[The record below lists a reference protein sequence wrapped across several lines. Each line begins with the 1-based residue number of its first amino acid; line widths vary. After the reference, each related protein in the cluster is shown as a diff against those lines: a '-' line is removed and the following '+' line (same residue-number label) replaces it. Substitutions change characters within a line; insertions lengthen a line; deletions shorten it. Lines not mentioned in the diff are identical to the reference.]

1 MKIIGTIIDE
11 THKPL
16 AGCAVVAYHGDVDLP
31 KEKVLR
37 RGKTGRAGRYSLS
50 VDLARYPRGANIR
63 VAVLGKRSREL
74 WSSAIH
80 HNAKSDLAINA
91 EIPTRVLDT
100 TEYRR
105 LADRIESRVRL
116 GTLSQLNPTQRS
128 YLACSTGVADADLAM
143 LASASQLHDAL
154 PALTTE
160 TFFGLLKQRLPAGL
174 DALVAL
180 DETSWRDA
188 LAVSMNDNV
197 IKRLS
202 ARTIGKIVAV
212 LAARNASVASPGGT
226 GAAALAAV
234 AIPSNAK
241 RKRIA
246 SVAARHDGVNGPFW
260 KALRR
265 SPGVTAKDVAR
276 LKDAADV
283 HNVLGQDPELLEA
296 VAAHLRR
303 RGKEVTPPALATI
316 DRSAW
321 PTLVKDAARKR
332 RADAPKR
339 DGAGQ
344 QRAPI
349 AETAGA
355 IAAQVA
361 WRFPTQALAAEINS
375 ASSKGYFGRHK
386 KGLSNF
392 FKRNREFDIRAGL
405 AELLPP
411 GPVSDRPATEADT
424 VKQRVK
430 TAARLYR
437 TLPEAH
443 APADSDAAVASAG
456 IFQRLSAL
464 ADSKHQYRSSFD
476 ISRRPRASFA
486 KELARNEGEVAY
498 WEGVHDQATATS
510 DVARFMVVSLLQR
523 GRMSTNVTKGFLS
536 AEDEE
541 VREQPGVADL
551 RSLFGSLDRCQ
562 CEQCTSVTSPAS
574 YFADTLNFLQIDV
587 AASGAESP
595 YKVLIERRPDIPHIL
610 LNCDNT
616 SVELPYIDVVNELL
630 EDEVL
635 RQKKRETVWSPYHN
649 VTLDVSPAD
658 LDKAALRN
666 PPQATEAKRAIASAL
681 NAVLPGYDFDGDLQ
695 VSVRRWREDRS
706 SDHWF
711 VFNKG
716 WLVELADDASPVV
729 SDGTG
734 YTLETGRN
742 VNRLARKRGAGG
754 DSYQIS
760 VKYISRQTY
769 GTSEELEANPLFRN
783 AEVAEILEGAEF
795 PPGMPPG
802 LPLREA
808 RLFLEHLKLPREQLI
823 RQLTPAT
830 VDVWAVEYLG
840 LSAADADQLGKVGGA
855 TSWGFAGPM
864 VKAED
869 ALVDPANSTQL
880 LTGDWTG
887 SLQGAIWVGLLRRV
901 DILIARAR
909 ISYIDL
915 LELLSTES
923 VNPTL
928 RSGQRAT
935 IVSIDDPATCDLSKL
950 HIQLSGD
957 DFKNVL
963 ERMRRFLRLQRR
975 IGWKTWELDLAL
987 RQLKIDLLSLRNVP
1001 DRPNSPGSSVATQI
1015 VPLAILKRV
1024 KAALRLGH
1032 ADACALLGKIDLA
1045 RGIDFRSDG
1054 QPTLPSQ
1061 YEALLLNRAVTN
1073 PVDSRLLLDD
1083 AHNALQKAP
1092 AAEDGLATL
1101 GAAFQ
1106 VDASDIALILK
1117 WLADP
1122 LNPKRINVKPRDP
1135 LTLDLIS
1142 QIYKRALF
1150 ARGFGIS
1157 VQELIW
1163 IERLNGGLPSVDDC
1177 PAFIDR
1183 VALLRRSSLS
1193 VTEAW
1198 HLLADADVSTAYLVP
1213 GDDEIAHQLD
1223 EIRQQLVTIDADH
1236 LVPGPTDTDGAQ
1248 LRRILGEL
1256 DFGEPLIDDLL
1267 GVVTDTKLFSVDVTL
1282 PASVVRQLDPAA
1294 GAAFTPPANTGFL
1307 RKDDVVP
1314 LVRYSK
1320 GGVLFALHPL
1330 TRSDRATLLR
1340 STTNAPFRNAVETL
1354 HALGK
1359 LSYEGKRLT
1368 CRGLL
1373 PSLGAVAVERHVKT
1387 TVEQGVVLKR
1397 ALDAIVFQQTQLL
1410 TRKLQHSALAQYE
1423 FPLQSARPLSIPA
1436 QLQPYFHL
1444 DQVRNVLVVRGR
1456 PTDLELETLRTSS
1469 AIPASILNLLRSGQL
1484 PAMVNA
1490 VPAFL
1495 ALADIPTIFDPT
1507 IAPAMPTT
1515 TADISLELL
1524 ETRGLTTSASDALKH
1539 KAIAAALGG
1548 AFGLTDGITQYLLR
1562 TLPSAAGQAAT
1573 IADAF
1578 ASLSTPGARIDLA
1591 PYRSDY
1597 RRLSKVALLLQR
1609 LKIQEVHLPWLF
1621 DYLAADW
1628 LSVPSLEVGAAT
1640 GGADLA
1646 NLTELVRLIAIASR
1660 SPYSP
1665 QLVARV
1671 LALAVPTR
1679 SAVFTDV
1686 LKLLVENSSWTA
1698 TDLQTICKSLG
1709 IASPAA
1715 FLKAQTFERLRDA
1728 MNDLT
1733 RLGATAE
1740 QALQLAAR
1748 EIDDPA
1754 AVVAKSLAKSKHTP
1768 ADWLKVVE
1776 PINNILR
1783 ESRRS
1788 ALVDYLVTHPRRDQK
1803 TPLWHDVDTLY
1814 EHLLVDVQMGACMK
1828 TTRIRLALSAVQL
1841 FVQRCLMNLEAP
1853 DVSIGDDSP
1862 IRRRWNEW
1870 ESWRKLYRIWEAQ
1883 RRIFLHPEDW
1893 MEPGLRD
1900 DKTPFFKELEDELLQ
1915 ADVTNDTAEA
1925 AILNYLRKLDQ
1936 VSKLEVM
1943 GFFIDH
1949 VWSGALPS
1957 VAADPSDGPE
1967 FGQHLLRTVLHVV
1980 ARTYGEPHEWFYRT
1994 LTTTTPQPWHEGAWS
2009 PWERIDADVEGD
2021 HVLPVV
2027 WNRHVYLFWALFDQ
2041 KGERPTSKELN
2052 DKQQTHD
2059 SHDRWYVRVAWS
2071 ELTNGKW
2078 SPKRVSKGALKT
2090 PVVET
2095 GDRPITEADFSFK
2108 TDVTGGGIH
2117 IKCYGPHV
2125 PEPTNTRPVHDPP
2138 PNTKGQKIYSGTAWA
2153 SIEFWDA
2160 NNNDRYL
2167 AGVDASVYL
2176 ADGSEDILFK
2186 LRSGASGRVA
2196 LSHPPAGTALPQDW
2210 SPSTDIDVYIPSVF
2224 KVVRD
2229 GNLAW
2234 NANDPG
2240 HRRFIS
2246 LSKQTVV
2253 NTVDTRSVTLP
2264 GGFSSQ
2270 QGRTD
2275 MSRIGRFDYEGCS
2288 GELRPSVGALGER
2301 IPPLQIGE
2309 STQSTTLRA
2318 MVYLEI
2324 GADDESQ
2331 AYVPSQPFLKG
2342 VLGTTPGTRYR
2353 VLLPHQTLFPDTMQP
2368 FFFQDGA
2375 RAYFVVLPQ
2384 NPVPLTVDEIEQ
2396 AKTLVAD
2403 SGAGAFSEG
2412 PAFRRH
2418 RFELFYHPWV
2428 CDFIARVNMKG
2439 VDELLTLRSQAQDDV
2454 GATFLNVYRPDIT
2467 RVQFLKRD
2475 QEGALVP
2482 VTREDVDF
2490 DRRGAYS
2497 IYNWELFFHIPWLVA
2512 TRLQANQR
2520 FEEAR
2525 AWFHYIFDPT
2535 SRPGADAPATP
2546 LEPTQRFWNVLPF
2559 WKAQGQTIRSID
2571 DLLGATDSSEAFRK
2585 WREEPFKP
2593 FVVGRARQSAFM
2605 QSVVMSYID
2614 NLIEWG
2620 DYQFARFT
2628 AESTNEATLLYVL
2641 ASQILGRAPE
2651 KIPPRVRPTL
2661 QTYQSLEE
2669 YAAGATSPAPT
2680 WQNFSDVMVEIETF
2694 IPPSAAIAEPET
2706 SSPLG
2711 RMWAFCVPPNDKL
2724 LQAWPRVAQR
2734 LFNLR
2739 HCRDIEGVA
2748 RAFPIWDPEID
2759 PGLLVRAAAAGV
2771 DLASVL
2777 GDINAATPHYRFNVM
2792 VRLAIDL
2799 CSEVKS
2805 FGAALLSA
2813 LQNHDAEGLSLLRA
2827 RQDVALSNK
2836 VKEVRQR
2843 QVEQSKAQREAAERS
2858 KASAEARRDHY
2869 EGLQFRN
2876 AGEAAAQVLAGAAI
2890 FQETVAG
2897 VSEALGAAAALLPQF
2912 GYGTSGTYSSPVAI
2926 QTIGGEQFSRAA
2938 SATAAAARASGA
2950 ILSMTAAGA
2959 LTQAGYDRRNEEWN
2973 LQITLAKKDLDQ
2985 IEKQIVA
2992 AEIQED
2998 IAQKERD
3005 NQQRQTDNA
3014 QAVTDHLTGKYTNQ
3028 QLFGWMQGQLSS
3040 LHFQAYKL
3048 AFQVARKAERA
3059 FRHELGVPDAG
3070 FIQFG
3075 YWDSLKKGLLA
3086 GERLQSDL
3094 RRMEAAYLDQNV
3106 REFEIT
3112 KHVSLTALNP
3122 AALILLKATGRCEVE
3137 IPEWLFDMDY
3147 SRHCMR
3153 RIKSLALSIPCVAGP
3168 YTSVNCT
3175 LTQLS
3180 SKVRLADGGAA
3191 DYNSPSN
3198 FHEYF
3203 GSAEA
3208 IVTSS
3213 GREDSGLFEV
3223 NFRDERY
3230 LPFEGTG
3237 AISRWRIELP
3247 LESNQFDLW
3256 TVSDVIFHFRYT
3268 ARSGGG
3274 DRPAAATAGITGSRL
3289 FSLKHEFP
3297 SEWSQMTT
3305 VRSAAAPAWSEV
3317 SLSKDR
3323 FPFFFTTKGRT
3334 LSIKGVS
3341 LYALPSDSTSD
3352 LTFPDSL
3359 KLVLAP
3365 RPAGNASDKR
3375 PSVLDKASDTSIGR
3389 LSGKRFD
3396 PNVDFQSAED
3406 KATWTF
3412 EVSSPVSFKKT
3423 VADVLIVCEYELSTE

>member
-1 MKIIGTIIDE
+1 MKITGTVVDDINA
-11 THKPL
+11 PL
-16 AGCAVVAYHGDVDLP
+16 AGYTVVAYHGDVDLP
-31 KEKVLR
+31 REKILR
-37 RGKTGRAGRYSLS
+37 RGKTGRDGRYALS
-50 VDLARYPRGANIR
+50 TDITKYPRGANVR
-63 VAVLGKRSREL
+63 VAILGKRGTEL

-80 HNAKSDLAINA
+80 HNAKSDLTIDA
-91 EIPTRVLDT
+91 EIPVRLLDT

-105 LADRIESRVRL
+105 LADRVESQVRL
-116 GTLSQLNPTQRS
+116 ATLSRLNPTQRA
-128 YLACSTGVADADLAM
+128 YLASSIGAADADLAV
-143 LASASQLHDAL
+143 LVSASELHDAI
-154 PALTTE
+154 PAVTTE
-160 TFFGLLKQRLPAGL
+160 TFYGLLKRVPATVDSL
-174 DALVAL
+174 LTL
-180 DETSWRDA
+180 DETRWRDA
-188 LAVSMNDNV
+188 IAAAMNDNV
-197 IKRLS
+197 IRRLS
-202 ARTIGKIVAV
+202 PKTVGKVVAA
-212 LAARNASVASPGGT
+212 LAARKASVAPPAGSA
-226 GAAALAAV
+226 AAALAAV
-234 AIPSNAK
+234 ALASHAK

-246 SVAARHDGVNGPFW
+246 SVAARHDGVNGAFW
-260 KALRR
+260 KAVRR

-276 LKDAADV
+276 LKDAAAV

-296 VAAHLRR
+296 VAGHLRR
-303 RGKEVTPPALATI
+303 RGKEVTPSALATI
-316 DRSAW
+316 ARSAW
-321 PTLVKDAARKR
+321 PTLLKNAARKR

-339 DGAGQ
+339 GSAGKERTSISQ
-344 QRAPI
+344 
-349 AETAGA
+349 TART
-355 IAAQVA
+355 IAAEVA
-361 WRFPTQALAAEINS
+361 WQFPTQALAAEINS
-375 ASSKGYFGRHK
+375 APSKGYFGGHK

-392 FKRNREFDIRAGL
+392 FNRNRDFDIRAGL

-437 TLPEAH
+437 ALPEAH
-443 APADSDAAVASAG
+443 APADPDAGVASAG
-456 IFQRLSAL
+456 IFQRLTAL
-464 ADSKHQYRSSFD
+464 ADSRHRYRSSLD
-476 ISRRPRASFA
+476 ISRQPRASFA
-486 KELARNEGEVAY
+486 KELARNKGEVAY

-536 AEDEE
+536 AKDEE
-541 VREQPGVADL
+541 VRKQPGVADL
-551 RSLFGSLDRCQ
+551 RTLFGSLDRCQ
-562 CEQCTSVTSPAS
+562 CEQCTSVTSPAA
-574 YFADTLNFLQIDV
+574 YLADTLNYLQIDV
-587 AASGAESP
+587 AASGAKSP
-595 YKVLIERRPDIPHIL
+595 YEVLTERRPDIPHIL

-616 SVELPYIDVVNELL
+616 NVELPYIDIVNELL

-635 RQKKRETVWSPYHN
+635 RQRHERKPVWSPYRH
-649 VTLDVSPAD
+649 VTLDLSPAD

-666 PPQATEAKRAIASAL
+666 PPQATQAKRTIASAL
-681 NAVLPGYDFDGDLQ
+681 NAVLPEYDFDGDLQ

-706 SDHWF
+706 GDRWF
-711 VFNKG
+711 IFNKG
-716 WLVELADDASPVV
+716 WLVELADAASTVA
-729 SDGTG
+729 SDGTAF
-734 YTLETGRN
+734 TLEAGRN
-742 VNRLARKRGAGG
+742 VTRFARKRAAGG

-760 VKYISRQTY
+760 VEHISRQTY
-769 GTSEELEANPLFRN
+769 GTSAELEANPLFRN
-783 AEVAEILEGAEF
+783 DDVAAILEGEEF
-795 PPGMPPG
+795 PPSLPPG
-802 LPLREA
+802 LPLRET

-823 RQLTPAT
+823 RQLSPAN

-840 LSAADADQLGKVGGA
+840 LSAADADQLNVVGSA
-855 TSWGFAGPM
+855 TSWGFARNE
-864 VKAED
+864 VAAED
-869 ALVDPANSTQL
+869 ALVDPAHSTRL
-880 LTGDWTG
+880 LTGV
-887 SLQGAIWVGLLRRV
+887 WVDILRRV
-901 DILIARAR
+901 DVLIARAR

-915 LELLSTES
+915 LELLATES
-923 VNPTL
+923 VNPDI
-928 RSGQRAT
+928 RAT
-935 IVSIDDPATCDLSKL
+935 IVSTEDPATCDLSKL
-950 HIQLSGD
+950 EIQLSAD
-957 DFKNVL
+957 PFKNVL

-1001 DRPNSPGSSVATQI
+1001 DRPNSPGSSVARQL

-1073 PVDSRLLLDD
+1073 PVDSRFLLDD
-1083 AHNALQKAP
+1083 AHNALRKAP

-1106 VDASDIALILK
+1106 IDASDIALILK

-1193 VTEAW
+1193 STEAW

-1223 EIRQQLVTIDADH
+1223 EIRQQLVKIDADH
-1236 LVPGPTDTDGAQ
+1236 VVPGPPDTDGAQ

-1294 GAAFTPPANTGFL
+1294 GVAFTPPANTGFL
-1307 RKDDVVP
+1307 RKDDVAP

-1320 GGVLFALHPL
+1320 DGVLLALHPL

-1340 STTNAPFRNAVETL
+1340 STTNASFRNAVETL
-1354 HALGK
+1354 YALGK
-1359 LSYEGKRLT
+1359 LSYEDKRLT

-1373 PSLGAVAVERHVKT
+1373 PSLGAAAVERHVKR
-1387 TVEQGVVLKR
+1387 TVEQGVVFKR
-1397 ALDAIVFQQTQLL
+1397 ALDTIVFHQTQLL
-1410 TRKLQHSALAQYE
+1410 TRKLQFSGLAQYE

-1436 QLQPYFHL
+1436 PLQPYFNF

-1456 PTDLELETLRTSS
+1456 PTDLELNTLAASS
-1469 AIPASILNLLRSGQL
+1469 TIPGPILNTLRSGQL
-1484 PAMVNA
+1484 PAMVND

-1495 ALADIPTIFDPT
+1495 APADIPTIFDPT

-1524 ETRGLTTSASDALKH
+1524 VTRGLTTYASGVLKR

-1548 AFGLTDGITQYLLR
+1548 AFGLTAGITQYLLR
-1562 TLPSAAGQAAT
+1562 TLPSAAGQAVT

-1578 ASLSTPGARIDLA
+1578 ASLSLPAATMALA
-1591 PYRSDY
+1591 PYQSDY
-1597 RRLSKVALLLQR
+1597 RRLSKIALLLQR
-1609 LKIQEVHLPWLF
+1609 LKIEEVHLPWLF
-1621 DYLAADW
+1621 DYPAADW
-1628 LSVPSLEVGAAT
+1628 LSVPSLHVGAAT
-1640 GGADLA
+1640 ATDLTK
-1646 NLTELVRLIAIASR
+1646 LTELVRLIAIASR

-1665 QLVARV
+1665 QLVDQV
-1671 LALAVPTR
+1671 LVLAVPTAN
-1679 SAVFTDV
+1679 AVFTDV
-1686 LKLLVENSSWTA
+1686 LARLVENSSWTA

-1733 RLGATAE
+1733 RLGATSD
-1740 QALQLAAR
+1740 QALQLAAPT
-1748 EIDDPA
+1748 IDDPA
-1754 AVVAKSLAKSKHTP
+1754 AAVAKSLAKSKHTP
-1768 ADWLKVVE
+1768 AAWLEVVE

-1783 ESRRS
+1783 EARRS
-1788 ALVDYLVTHPRRDQK
+1788 ALVDYLVTHPRQDQKK
-1803 TPLWHDVDTLY
+1803 TPLWHDVGTLY
-1814 EHLLVDVQMGACMK
+1814 EHLLVDVQMSACMK
-1828 TTRIRLALSAVQL
+1828 TTRIRLALSSVQL

-1853 DVSIGDDSP
+1853 DVAIGDDAQ

-1915 ADVTNDTAEA
+1915 ADVTKDTAEA

-2052 DKQQTHD
+2052 EKQQTHD
-2059 SHDRWYVRVAWS
+2059 SRDRWYVRVAWS

-2078 SPKRVSKGALKT
+2078 TPKRVSKGALKT

-2117 IKCYGPHV
+2117 IKCYGPHF
-2125 PEPTNTRPVHDPP
+2125 PEPTNTGPLQDPP

-2160 NNNDRYL
+2160 NNNDSYL

-2186 LRSGASGRVA
+2186 LRSGANGRVA

-2275 MSRIGRFDYEGCS
+2275 MSRIGRFDYEGCM
-2288 GELRPSVGALGER
+2288 GELRPSGGALGER
-2301 IPPLQIGE
+2301 IPALQIGE

-2318 MVYLEI
+2318 MMYLEI
-2324 GADDESQ
+2324 GADDESR

-2353 VLLPHQTLFPDTMQP
+2353 VLMPHQTLFPDTMQP

-2418 RFELFYHPWV
+2418 RFEVFYHPWV

-2467 RVQFLKRD
+2467 RVQFLERD

-2497 IYNWELFFHIPWLVA
+2497 IYNWELFFHIPWLIA

-2525 AWFHYIFDPT
+2525 KWFHYIFDPT

-2546 LEPTQRFWNVLPF
+2546 LEPKQRFWNVLPF

-2620 DYQFARFT
+2620 DNQFARFT

-2739 HCRDIEGVA
+2739 HCRDIEGME
-2748 RAFPIWDPEID
+2748 RAFPIWDPQID

-2799 CSEVKS
+2799 CNEVKS

-2813 LQNHDAEGLSLLRA
+2813 LQNNDAEGLSLLRA

-2869 EGLQFRN
+2869 QGLPFRN
-2876 AGEAAAQVLAGAAI
+2876 AGETAAQVLAGAAI

-2912 GYGTSGTYSSPVAI
+2912 GYGTSGTYGSPVAV

-2959 LTQAGYDRRNEEWN
+2959 LTQSGYDRRNEEWN

-2992 AEIQED
+2992 AQIQED
-2998 IAQKERD
+2998 IAQKEQD

-3147 SRHCMR
+3147 SGHSMR

-3180 SKVRLADGGAA
+3180 SKVRLADSTVD
-3191 DYNSPSN
+3191 DYNNPSN

-3203 GSAEA
+3203 GNAQA

-3256 TVSDVIFHFRYT
+3256 TVADVIFHFRYT
-3268 ARSGGG
+3268 ARSGG
-3274 DRPAAATAGITGSRL
+3274 DDLPAAATGGIKGDRL

-3305 VRSAAAPAWSEV
+3305 VRSAATPAWTEV
-3317 SLSKDR
+3317 NLSKDR
-3323 FPFFFTTKGRT
+3323 FPFFFTTKDKT
-3334 LSIKGVS
+3334 LSIRGVR
-3341 LYALPSDSTSD
+3341 LYALPSDNASD

-3365 RPAGNASDKR
+3365 RPAGNAPDKR

-3396 PNVDFQSAED
+3396 PNVDFLSAED

-3412 EVSSPVSFKKT
+3412 EVSRPASFKKN
-3423 VADVLIVCEYELSTE
+3423 VADVLIVCEYELSAE